1 MAALGRSWASL
12 GWKANL
18 STRPGKRLH
27 NYGKSPFFF
36 GKIHYKLQFSIA
48 MLNYQRVSFF
58 ISFRLCFQ
66 MSSLSCIYPVDIST
80 IVEDNS
86 CLVGGLEHFLF
97 FHIYI
102 YIYWECHHPNGLSY
116 VSEGLIYHQPV
127 VYSCTIYQ
135 FQLVC
140 LPFHWIMGDL
150 SCSMRCQKGLPWV
163 DAL

>member
-102 YIYWECHHPNGLSY
+102 YILGMSSSQRTFICFRGIDIP
-116 VSEGLIYHQPV
+116 PT
-127 VYSCTIYQ
+127 SCIFLY
-135 FQLVC
+135 
-140 LPFHWIMGDL
+140 DL
-150 SCSMRCQKGLPWV
+150 SVSTCLSPISLDHG
-163 DAL
+163 